1 MSALRAVRSSAF
13 RSPPSALKTSIVVQ
27 VANEQRRLPVAASR
41 LRSAIK
47 TVLAGEG
54 FDRADISLAVV
65 DDAAIHEINRRYL
78 QHDEPTDVISFVLD
92 QDDGFVDGEI
102 VVSADTAATA
112 GKQIGW
118 SAADELLLYV
128 IHGTL
133 HLAGYDDLVP
143 TAKRKMRER
152 ERFYLTQ
159 LGVAL
164 PKNTAAKPKSTFS
177 RSQKTRKSQP
187 ARSAKSQRGA
197 TRR

>member
-1 MSALRAVRSSAF
+1 
-13 RSPPSALKTSIVVQ
+13 LKSSIVVQ
-27 VANEQRRLPVAASR
+27 VANRQRRPVAASR

-47 TVLAGEG
+47 AVLAGEG

-78 QHDEPTDVISFVLD
+78 QHDEPTDVISFMLD

-102 VVSADTAATA
+102 VVSAETAATA
-112 GKQIGW
+112 AKQIGW

-133 HLAGYDDLVP
+133 HLASYDDLAP
-143 TAKRKMRER
+143 AAKRKMRER

-159 LGVAL
+159 LSVAL
-164 PKNTAAKPKSTFS
+164 PKNTAAKPKSAFS
-177 RSQKTRKSQP
+177 RLRKTRKSQL